1 MHETCAC
8 RFPPETL
15 EPDYP
20 WHPHKPGIVWW
31 AMDYMCATFDTV
43 MSQQLDRF
51 SGNLTPSDIMRDVF
65 PIVNTGA
72 GRAWRLCVHL
82 RGHRAP
88 SRIRTLHAWPAAPCM
103 GTCTAAAAA
112 DADTAAMHN

>member
-1 MHETCAC
+1 MHRRLFH

-15 EPDYP
+15 QPDYP

-43 MSQQLDRF
+43 MSAQLDRF
-51 SGNLTPSDIMRDVF
+51 SGNLTPADIMRDVF

-72 GRAWRLCVHL
+72 PRRARDQ
-82 RGHRAP
+82 RAA
-88 SRIRTLHAWPAAPCM
+88 LHAWAVNQS
-103 GTCTAAAAA
+103 GWQ
-112 DADTAAMHN
+112 